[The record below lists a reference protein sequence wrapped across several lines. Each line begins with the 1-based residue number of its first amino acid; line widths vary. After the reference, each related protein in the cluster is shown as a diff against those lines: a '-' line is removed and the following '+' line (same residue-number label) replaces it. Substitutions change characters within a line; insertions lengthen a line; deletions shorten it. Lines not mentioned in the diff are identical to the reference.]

1 VGALSDLASPAAAVI
16 FDCDGVLVD
25 SERLAAPILAA
36 VLTELGLPTTPQDV
50 DRDFKG
56 RSWEHGL
63 EVIRARRNGAE
74 PWPELRE
81 RYRSELFAAF
91 DSELVPIAGIA
102 AALDALDAAGVP
114 RCVASSGDHERIRR
128 GLRSAGLLGR
138 FPDETIFSVEDVE
151 HGKPAPDL
159 FLHAA
164 ARTGFAPATT
174 VVVEDSLAGVE
185 AGRAAGMRV
194 LGYAP
199 SAGDAEALRTA
210 GAEPFADMKRLPE
223 LLGLTAAR
231 QKA

>member
-1 VGALSDLASPAAAVI
+1 MFDVPEAQVRAVI

-25 SERLAAPILAA
+25 SEVLAAPILAA
-36 VLTELGLPTTPQDV
+36 VLTELGLPTTAEQV

-63 EVIRARRNGAE
+63 EVIRARRDGAE
-74 PWPELRE
+74 PWPELRG
-81 RYRSELFAAF
+81 RYRERLFAAF
-91 DSELVPIAGIA
+91 DAELEAIDGIA
-102 AALDALDAAGVP
+102 QALDALDAAGVP

-128 GLRSAGLLGR
+128 GLRAAGLLGR
-138 FPDETIFSVEDVE
+138 FADDAIFSVEDVT

-164 ARTGFAPATT
+164 AQMGFAPATS
-174 VVVEDSLAGVE
+174 VVVEDSPAGVE
-185 AGRAAGMRV
+185 AGVAAGMRV

-199 SAGDAEALRTA
+199 AQPDADALRAA
-210 GAEPFADMKRLPE
+210 GAEPFADMAQLPG
-223 LLGLTAAR
+223 LLGIQPHR

>member
-1 VGALSDLASPAAAVI
+1 VGSLNVRGVI

-36 VLTELGLPTTPQDV
+36 VLTELGLPTTAADV

-56 RSWEHGL
+56 RSWESGL
-63 EVIRARRNGAE
+63 DVIRARRDGAV

-81 RYRSELFAAF
+81 RYRTRLFAAF
-91 DSELVPIAGIA
+91 DAELQPIPGVV
-102 AALDALDAAGVP
+102 AALDALDAAGIP

-128 GLRSAGLLGR
+128 GLRAAGLLDR
-138 FPDETIFSVEDVE
+138 FPDASIFSVEDVTR
-151 HGKPAPDL
+151 GKPAPDL

-164 ARTGFAPATT
+164 RQMGFDPAATA
-174 VVVEDSLAGVE
+174 VVEDSLAGVE

-199 SAGDAEALRTA
+199 DGGGEALRAA
-210 GAEPFADMKRLPE
+210 GAETTFADMGTLPR
-223 LLGLTAAR
+223 LLGAHLPT